1 MPRKLIQVDHII
13 LAKTWRLF
21 DHYEKR
27 MSAHDLA
34 DALQIAILTSW
45 KWCRALHGQGLI
57 HICDWRQDTLGR
69 YQTPVYAYGDK
80 LDKPKPRKTNLDRR
94 LEYERKKELRRQARA
109 ERTERERKKNAQI
122 LEGANIC

>member
-21 DHYEKR
+21 DRYER
-27 MSAHDLA
+27 QMSAHDLA
-34 DALQIAILTSW
+34 DALEIAILTSW
-45 KWCRALHGQGLI
+45 RWCRALHGQGLI

-80 LDKPKPRKTNLDRR
+80 LDKPKPRKNNLDRQ
-94 LEYERKKELRRQARA
+94 LEYERRKEQRKQARA
-109 ERTERERKKNAQI
+109 EKKEREENARV

>member
-21 DHYEKR
+21 DRFERR

-34 DALQIAILTSW
+34 DALEIAILTSW
-45 KWCRALHGQGLI
+45 RWIRALHGQGLI
-57 HICDWRQDTLGR
+57 HICDWRQDTVGR
-69 YQTPVYAYGDK
+69 YQTPVYAAGDK

-94 LEYERKKELRRQARA
+94 LEYERRKEERKQARA
-109 ERTERERKKNAQI
+109 DAKASK
-122 LEGANIC
+122 